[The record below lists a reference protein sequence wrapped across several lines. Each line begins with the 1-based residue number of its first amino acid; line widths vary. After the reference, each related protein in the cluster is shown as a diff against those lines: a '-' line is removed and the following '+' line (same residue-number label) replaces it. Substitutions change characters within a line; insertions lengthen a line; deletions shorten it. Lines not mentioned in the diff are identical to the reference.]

1 MGVGGFGQH
10 WSEALLAAKGV
21 EVVGLVDVSEE
32 ALAITRDTCGYG
44 VAICFPSLEEA
55 LASVTADMLLCVTPP
70 QFHREHITT
79 AVAAGL
85 HVLVEKPLAT
95 TLADCIAIVE
105 AARAYDRIVAVS
117 QQYRYHPE
125 MQALAKAVRQG
136 AIGQI
141 GQVKLDFYK
150 GWYFDKGNFR
160 RTMPYP
166 LLVDMSIHHF
176 DLLRF
181 ITGLEAVSIQG
192 QSWNPPWSENEGDT
206 STSLTMT
213 MNNGA
218 RVVYSA
224 SWCAQGDFSDWNG
237 NWLIEGDKGSLVYE
251 KGAITLN
258 HGGGRYTVSA
268 SEAIKPPEMALVGQ
282 RMLLARFIDS
292 VHKNQK
298 PGTDVADNIRSI
310 AMVFAA
316 VEAVQT
322 GRPTPVLTANLE
334 DLLEG
339 EKT

>member
-32 ALAITRDTCGYG
+32 ALAVTRETCGYG

-136 AIGQI
+136 AIGRI

-192 QSWNPPWSENEGDT
+192 QSWNPSWSDNEGDT
-206 STSLTMT
+206 STSLAITMD
-213 MNNGA
+213 NGA
-218 RVVYSA
+218 HVVYNA

-258 HGGGRYTVSA
+258 RSGGRYTISD
-268 SEAIKPPEMALVGQ
+268 SEALKPLEMALVGQ
-282 RMLLARFIDS
+282 RMLLARFIDA
-292 VHKNQK
+292 VHKDQK

-316 VEAVQT
+316 VKAVQT
-322 GRPTPVLTANLE
+322 GRPTPVLTAELA
-334 DLLEG
+334 DLLED
-339 EKT
+339 EST